1 MDEAFIPLHQMILGM
16 AAAGDIRSDEAGV
29 HMYISRL
36 SVETPIELDL
46 TVAEGGAVQIGS
58 VPPLYRVATSV
69 RPSYHKIRFA
79 AELSEM
85 PTDG

>member
-16 AAAGDIRSDEAGV
+16 TAAGDFRSDTAGV
-29 HMYISRL
+29 HMYINRL
-36 SVETPIELDL
+36 AVETPIELDL
-46 TVAEGGAVQIGS
+46 TVAEGGGMQIGS

-69 RPSYHKIRFA
+69 RPTYHKIRFA

-85 PTDG
+85 PSDG